1 MRPGLF
7 FLSDEVRM
15 LSEVVVKPQRVK
27 HKIAGRKGAGGFI
40 YIEVEGYKAAGQG
53 LAPPLK

>member
-40 YIEVEGYKAAGQG
+40 YIEVEGI
-53 LAPPLK
+53 